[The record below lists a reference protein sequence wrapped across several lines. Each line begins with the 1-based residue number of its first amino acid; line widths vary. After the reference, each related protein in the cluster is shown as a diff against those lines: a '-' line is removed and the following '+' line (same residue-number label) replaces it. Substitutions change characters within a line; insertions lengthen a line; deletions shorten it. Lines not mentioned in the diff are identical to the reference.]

1 MVLAPG
7 ENGCYR
13 CGGVTGPKG
22 PARASEVYV
31 QNRKELF
38 GGSDKMTRF
47 IPHLPWFVGLGLFA
61 MLCEPAFAVTLTWVG
76 DAGTGWFDNV
86 AGNTNWYDSTNSID
100 NAVLTAGDDVVFL
113 GPSTGAI
120 YGGALSLGN
129 TTIALNSITVGAPGD
144 TAPGQ
149 ASDFAPLVSPPTTF
163 IQTLA
168 TNGIIQLGAGGLTM
182 HMAAGPGTV
191 YNDPIGNYRHIRFE
205 TAFELLG
212 PAAYFKTV
220 LPSSTMPYAKWKERK
235 LQLARPIQNAAGV
248 PSVAL
253 ESLSPDGGSSTM
265 FAVVFEQGMANF
277 VGTLSLSG
285 AQDFKDADLIWG
297 DASNLVKMSVDG
309 TQPAYLF
316 KSESGNKVAPN
327 NLQFGTSR
335 SVLLNNSASGSWTF
349 TGDISGGGSS
359 YALDLLGAQRTFVF
373 AGEEQN
379 FLNYVSARCG
389 VNIIVSNAGP
399 SGEVWPSANYVRLNG
414 SDNYTRTTPGGI
426 QLQGDLTL
434 KKRVEVRNINPGLV
448 TRVKIGEVNG
458 AQAYNARF
466 TGQIDVLEPDYQAL
480 MLTADAGGSAIF
492 DGPIRIVGGTYGFDK
507 IGAGTVAV
515 NNRVSQSVTDTNPI
529 GTVNVQEGTLLVN
542 SPLADAFYTTG
553 IVVDDGAALG
563 GVGNIVGDVT
573 LSGASAATLAPGG
586 DAGPLVV
593 SGDVDFDNAGVLAV
607 TFGANA
613 DNRLD
618 VGGLLDLSAGDS
630 QLLLT
635 SAFPGNVGL
644 VASYGALEGT
654 FNSIDLSVL
663 GPGWWVEYNYLGQNQ
678 IAIVPEPAALLLLLA
693 GVFAL
698 LPARSRRR
706 PL

>member
-1 MVLAPG
+1 
-7 ENGCYR
+7 
-13 CGGVTGPKG
+13 
-22 PARASEVYV
+22 
-31 QNRKELF
+31 
-38 GGSDKMTRF
+38 MTRF
-47 IPHLPWFVGLGLFA
+47 IRHHLPWLVWLGLFA
-61 MLCEPAFAVTLTWVG
+61 MLCEPALAATLIWVG
-76 DAGTGWFDNV
+76 DAGTGWFDNIS
-86 AGNTNWYDSTNSID
+86 GNTNWYDSTNSVD
-100 NAVLTAGDDVVFL
+100 NASLTAGDDVVFL

-120 YGGALSLGN
+120 YGGALSLGTN
-129 TTIALNSITVGAPGD
+129 TIALNSITVGAPGD
-144 TAPGQ
+144 TVPGQ

-163 IQTLA
+163 TQTLA

-182 HMAAGPGTV
+182 HMSAGAGTQ
-191 YNDPIGNYRHIRFE
+191 YNDANGNYRHIRFD
-205 TAFELLG
+205 TDFELLG
-212 PAAYFKTV
+212 PTAYFKTV

-235 LQLARPIQNAAGV
+235 LQLAGPIRNAAGV

-265 FAVVFEQGMANF
+265 FAVVFEQGMADF

-285 AQDFKDADLIWG
+285 AQDFREADLIWG
-297 DASNLVKMSVDG
+297 NASNLVKMSVDG

-335 SVLLNNSASGSWTF
+335 NVLLNNSASGSWTF
-349 TGDISGGGSS
+349 TGNISGGGSD
-359 YALDLLGAQRTFVF
+359 YALDLLGATRTFIF
-373 AGEEQN
+373 AGENQN

-389 VNIIVSNAGP
+389 VNIIVSNAGS
-399 SGEVWPSANYVRLNG
+399 SGEVWPLAKYVRLNG
-414 SDNYTRTTPGGI
+414 DNLTFATPGGI

-434 KKRVEVRNINPGLV
+434 KKRVEVRNINAGLV

-466 TGQIDVLEPDYQAL
+466 TGQIDVLEPDYQVL
-480 MLTADAGGSAIF
+480 MLTADAGGSATF
-492 DGPIRIVGGTYGFDK
+492 DGPIRIVGGMYGFDK
-507 IGAGTVAV
+507 IGAGTVVV
-515 NNRVSQSVTDTNPI
+515 NSRVSQGFTDTNSI
-529 GTVNVQEGTLLVN
+529 GTVNVQQGTLLVN
-542 SPLADAFYTTG
+542 SPLADAFHTTG
-553 IVVDDGAALG
+553 IIVDDGATLG
-563 GVGNIVGDVT
+563 GVGNIVGNVT
-573 LSGASAATLAPGG
+573 LSGVSAATLAPGG

-593 SGDVDFDNAGVLAV
+593 SGNVDFDNAGVLAV

-618 VGGLLDLSAGDS
+618 VGGLLDLSAGNS

-698 LPARSRRR
+698 LPVRSRRR